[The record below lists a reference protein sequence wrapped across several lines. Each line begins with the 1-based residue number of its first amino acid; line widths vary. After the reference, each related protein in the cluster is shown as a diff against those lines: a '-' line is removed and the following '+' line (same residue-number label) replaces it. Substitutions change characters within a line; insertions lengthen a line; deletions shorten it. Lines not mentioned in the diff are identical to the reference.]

1 MNYWGPLADI
11 KATAW
16 IADSAVIAAR
26 QWQPDFFYI
35 YLPHLDYAAQRTGPD
50 SAAADA
56 AVAEL
61 DEVIGRLASGMAEA
75 YDDELLWLV
84 AGEYAITPVD
94 HVTYPNR
101 VLREAG
107 LLAVR
112 EADDGEHLDLE
123 RSRAFAL
130 VDHQFSHV
138 FVADGD
144 PQLAAQRGRRFP
156 RPAGHRR
163 GAGRRPSA
171 AATTSNIRAAAR

>member
-1 MNYWGPLADI
+1 M
-11 KATAW
+11 
-16 IADSAVIAAR
+16 R
-26 QWQPDFFYI
+26 
-35 YLPHLDYAAQRTGPD
+35 
-50 SAAADA
+50 
-56 AVAEL
+56 
-61 DEVIGRLASGMAEA
+61 EA

-94 HVTYPNR
+94 HVSYPNR

-112 EADDGEHLDLE
+112 ETDDGEHLDLE
-123 RSRAFAL
+123 QSRALAL

-144 PQLAAQRGRRFP
+144 AATGRPGGRSVP

-163 GAGRRPSA
+163 GAGRRRSA
-171 AATTSNIRAAAR
+171 AATTWTIRAAAR